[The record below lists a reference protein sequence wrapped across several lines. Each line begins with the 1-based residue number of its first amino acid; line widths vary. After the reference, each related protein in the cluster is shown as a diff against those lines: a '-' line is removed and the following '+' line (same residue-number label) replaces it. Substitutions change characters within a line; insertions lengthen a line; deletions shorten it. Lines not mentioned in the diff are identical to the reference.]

1 MYPSHTKL
9 LWTQKWLSAQR
20 KKTSSTHARLP
31 FLGQGRMSERSGVR
45 FNRHFRDVTKPL
57 PHHVLSVE
65 TCLNLKCSCTEVVT
79 KPVPKP
85 NPKSKM
91 SIESLP
97 WAVRLCGIVAALHL
111 VVGQEAWEVSPAWR
125 PLLLLALAKGAEL
138 AQATPEED
146 CKCMACLA

>member
-1 MYPSHTKL
+1 
-9 LWTQKWLSAQR
+9 
-20 KKTSSTHARLP
+20 
-31 FLGQGRMSERSGVR
+31 
-45 FNRHFRDVTKPL
+45 
-57 PHHVLSVE
+57 
-65 TCLNLKCSCTEVVT
+65 
-79 KPVPKP
+79 
-85 NPKSKM
+85 M

-97 WAVRLCGIVAALHL
+97 WAVRLCGIIAALHL